1 MADAIFFYL
10 NGQPVTVAGTDAFE
24 TVANFVRY
32 RVGATGTKLVCE
44 EGDCGAC
51 SVLVGRPGLSGPANS
66 IEYLPINSCIQFI
79 YQMAGAHVVTVE
91 GLRRSSE
98 LHPVQESMVR
108 CHGAQCGFCTPGF
121 VVTLCGMFESGA
133 KLEEESDVRDAL
145 TGNLCRC
152 TGYEPIIKAA
162 LSVDSAT
169 VRTLN
174 DLYPPQE
181 ISPKLLDH
189 TKQSVRIDAR
199 GRTFFAPATI
209 AEATKFRSENPGTII
224 VQGAT
229 DVGVWHNKRDFKP
242 EAILNLSRIPEL
254 SQLSVDA
261 GRLRVGANV
270 TLGRIQPLL
279 RERVPE
285 LYEIF
290 LLFGAPQI
298 RNAATLAGNLA
309 NASPIADTL
318 PFLYVMD
325 AQIELS
331 GTGGSRS
338 IPIPSFYLGY
348 KKLDLRPDEIITRV
362 IVPLPA
368 AEDVIRLY
376 KVSKRKNLDI
386 STVTAAFRIE
396 FSRDRVQSVTIAVGG
411 VGPTV
416 IRLPGVEAF
425 LRGKDFGLDT
435 LRTAGQMARREIAPI
450 TDVRGSAEFRSQLI
464 ENLFSRVF
472 YDLRETRVA

>member
-10 NGQPVTVAGTDAFE
+10 NGQPVTVTGPDVFE
-24 TVANFVRY
+24 SVANFVRY
-32 RVGATGTKLVCE
+32 RMGATGTKLVCE

-51 SVLVGRPGLSGPANS
+51 SVLVGRPGLSG

-91 GLRRSSE
+91 GLRRGSE
-98 LHPVQESMVR
+98 LHPVQQSMVR

-121 VVTLCGMFESGA
+121 VVTLCGMFEAGTRLA
-133 KLEEESDVRDAL
+133 ESDVRDAL

-181 ISPKLLDH
+181 MSPKLVEH
-189 TKQSVRIDAR
+189 TKQSVRIDAG

-229 DVGVWHNKRDFKP
+229 DVGVWHNKRNFKP
-242 EAILNLSRIPEL
+242 DAILNLSRIPEL
-254 SQLSVDA
+254 SELRVEGGQ
-261 GRLRVGANV
+261 LRVGANV

-279 RERVPE
+279 RERVPG

-331 GTGGSRS
+331 GTGSSRT

-348 KKLDLRPDEIITRV
+348 KKIDLRPDEIITRV

-396 FSRDRVQSVTIAVGG
+396 FSRDRVQSVKIAAGG

-425 LRGKDFGLDT
+425 LRGQDFGLDT
-435 LRTAGQMARREIAPI
+435 LRTAGRMARREIAPI

-464 ENLFSRVF
+464 ENLFSRFF

>member
-10 NGQPVTVAGTDAFE
+10 NGQPVTVAGTDVFE

-32 RVGATGTKLVCE
+32 RMGATGTKLVCE

-51 SVLVGRPGLSGPANS
+51 SVLVGRPTEDG
-66 IEYLPINSCIQFI
+66 IEYKPINSCIQFI
-79 YQMAGAHVVTVE
+79 YQIAGAHVVTVE
-91 GLRRSSE
+91 GLRRGSDM
-98 LHPVQESMVR
+98 HPVQDAMVR

-121 VVTLCGMFESGA
+121 VVAMCGMFESGS
-133 KLEEESDVRDAL
+133 KPEERDVRNAL

-162 LSVDSAT
+162 LSVDRTSL
-169 VRTLN
+169 RTLN
-174 DLYPPQE
+174 ELYPPDE
-181 ISPKLLDH
+181 ISSNLRAHSREP
-189 TKQSVRIDAR
+189 VRIDAQ
-199 GRTFFAPATI
+199 GRKFFAPTTI
-209 AEATKFRSENPGTII
+209 AEAAKFKNDNPGAVI

-229 DVGVWHNKRDFKP
+229 DVGVWHNKRGFRPD
-242 EAILNLSRIPEL
+242 AILNLSRIPEL
-254 SQLSVDA
+254 SSLTVEAGQLIA
-261 GRLRVGANV
+261 GANV
-270 TLGRIQPLL
+270 TLGRIEPLL

-285 LYEIF
+285 LYDIF

-298 RNAATLAGNLA
+298 KNAATLAGNIA

-325 AQIELS
+325 AQLELT
-331 GTGGSRS
+331 GTRGSRS
-338 IPIPSFYLGY
+338 TPISSFYLGY
-348 KKLDLRPDEIITRV
+348 KKLDLRTDEIISR
-362 IVPLPA
+362 ISVPLPA
-368 AEDVIRLY
+368 AGDMIKLY

-396 FSRDRVQSVTIAVGG
+396 FSRSRVQSAKIAVGG

-416 IRLPGVEAF
+416 IRLSAVEAF
-425 LRGKDFGLDT
+425 LRSKDFGLKT
-435 LRTAGQMARREIAPI
+435 LRAAGEMARREIAPI

-464 ENLFSRVF
+464 ENLFSKLY
-472 YDLRETRVA
+472 YDLQEARVA